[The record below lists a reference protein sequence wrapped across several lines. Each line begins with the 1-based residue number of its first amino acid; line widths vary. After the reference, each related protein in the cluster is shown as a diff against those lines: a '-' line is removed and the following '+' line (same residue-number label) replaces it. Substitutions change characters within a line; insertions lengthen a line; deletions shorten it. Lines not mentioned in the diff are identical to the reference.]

1 LRPQG
6 LRCLAALPRTRGL
19 PPKKSSVL
27 TAPIAFI
34 DLQAQRRRLGE
45 PLNKAIQAAVEGGQW
60 ILGPQVAELEKRLA
74 EFAGT
79 QHCVTC
85 ANGTDALVIVL
96 RAWSIGP
103 GDAVFVPAFTFAA
116 SAEVVAL
123 VGAEPVFVDVL
134 EDTYNMDPASLE
146 EAIAL
151 VKREGRLKPCAIMP
165 VDLFG
170 QPADY
175 RKLELIARREKLQL
189 LCDAAQGFGGLL
201 DGRRSGGI
209 GDAAATSFF
218 PAKPLGCYGDGG
230 AVFTN
235 DASLDELLRSIRMH
249 GQGSDR
255 YENVRI
261 GVNSRLD
268 TIQAAIL
275 LEKLKVFP
283 EEIEMREKV
292 AQRYSAAFRA
302 SNNIRVPYVID
313 GAKST
318 WAQYTIQVSHREKFQ
333 MRLKEK
339 GVPTAIYYPTPLSQQ
354 KGYSKFPS
362 APTPVSDHISKTV
375 ISLPMHPD
383 LDTATQDMI
392 IEAALG
398 SVADWKR
405 PRRGI

>member
-1 LRPQG
+1 M
-6 LRCLAALPRTRGL
+6 
-19 PPKKSSVL
+19 

-60 ILGPQVAELEKRLA
+60 VLGPQVTELEKRLA
-74 EFAGT
+74 EFAGVKY
-79 QHCVTC
+79 CISC
-85 ANGTDALVIVL
+85 ANGTDALMIVL
-96 RAWSIGP
+96 RAWNIGP

-123 VGAEPVFVDVL
+123 VGAAPVFVDVQ

-146 EAIAL
+146 AAIAL
-151 VKREGRLKPCAIMP
+151 VKREGKLKPRAVMP

-175 RKLELIARREKLQL
+175 RKLEPIVRGEKLLL

-235 DASLDELLRSIRMH
+235 DAALDELLRSIRMH

-283 EEIEMREKV
+283 QEIEMREAV
-292 AQRYSAAFRA
+292 ARRYNKAFRVTNSVRA
-302 SNNIRVPYVID
+302 PHVID
-313 GAKST
+313 GAQST
-318 WAQYTIQVSHREKFQ
+318 WAQYTIQVADREKFQ
-333 MRLKEK
+333 ADMKAK
-339 GVPTAIYYPTPLSQQ
+339 GVPTAVYYPIPLSLQ
-354 KGYSKFPS
+354 KGYKGFPS
-362 APTPVSDHISKTV
+362 APTPVSERISKSV
-375 ISLPMHPD
+375 VSLPMHPD
-383 LDTATQDMI
+383 LDAATQDRI
-392 IEAALG
+392 ILAVLE
-398 SVADWKR
+398 SVGPASR
-405 PRRGI
+405 S